1 RRARRRARRGGLRG
15 ALPGGALPAAAPGSR
30 EVRARLGATRT
41 GRARGDDRHRR
52 PPGRARPR
60 ARELR
65 LRALAPLRDPDAP
78 AAHQLEDGGRH
89 LPRGVSPGRAP
100 PGERRADLRR
110 QPLRLRRLRP
120 APPHDRRPPLV
131 RRARRP
137 GRGRA
142 GLPAPHD
149 RALHALPQRRLRPS
163 GGPRGAVA
171 HVPRSHARRLRG
183 PPLPLRPRAPGDR
196 EGAPA
201 LGREPAARRRRGRP
215 RGLPAGRGH
224 PARLPL
230 RGAGPRDLRAE
241 RAGAHPLPR
250 EPAARTRAGVD
261 CVAGIRFDTSP
272 AAWRHWVLEV
282 EGGVA
287 TLALNVQEDGGLVPG
302 YALKLNSY
310 DLAVDIELAD
320 ALQRLRFS
328 HPEVHAL
335 VVTSRREPMF
345 SAGANIFMLAASSH
359 PFKVNFCK
367 FTNETRLALEEMSA
381 ESGIRTLAAL
391 NGTASGGGYELA
403 LACDEILLVD
413 DGAAAVSLPEVPL
426 LGVLPGTGGLTRV
439 VDKRKVRR
447 DRADFFAT
455 TAEGVKGKRAAE
467 WRLVDE
473 AVPRSA
479 DALDYRWVRL
489 AIDRG
494 KRVATLTVRAPDG
507 GEPDDPPSF
516 LEAGSRAW
524 AIAAW
529 RELDDALLHL
539 RFDEPE
545 IGVVLLRTAGD
556 PRAVL
561 AVDRALDRHR
571 RHWLV
576 REILLLQKRALK
588 RLDLTAR
595 TFFALI
601 EPGSAFAGSLLEL
614 ALAADRSYML
624 AGGEPPATIALSAL
638 NHGAL
643 PTSAGLSRL
652 EARFLGE
659 PARLR
664 EVLAHRG
671 PFDAAAA
678 HAAGL
683 VTFAPDDLDW
693 EEEVRL

>member
-1 RRARRRARRGGLRG
+1 MA
-15 ALPGGALPAAAPGSR
+15 S
-30 EVRARLGATRT
+30 
-41 GRARGDDRHRR
+41 
-52 PPGRARPR
+52 
-60 ARELR
+60 
-65 LRALAPLRDPDAP
+65 
-78 AAHQLEDGGRH
+78 
-89 LPRGVSPGRAP
+89 
-100 PGERRADLRR
+100 
-110 QPLRLRRLRP
+110 
-120 APPHDRRPPLV
+120 
-131 RRARRP
+131 
-137 GRGRA
+137 
-142 GLPAPHD
+142 
-149 RALHALPQRRLRPS
+149 
-163 GGPRGAVA
+163 
-171 HVPRSHARRLRG
+171 
-183 PPLPLRPRAPGDR
+183 
-196 EGAPA
+196 
-201 LGREPAARRRRGRP
+201 
-215 RGLPAGRGH
+215 
-224 PARLPL
+224 
-230 RGAGPRDLRAE
+230 
-241 RAGAHPLPR
+241 
-250 EPAARTRAGVD
+250 
-261 CVAGIRFDTSP
+261 IRFDTSP
-272 AAWRHWVLEV
+272 SAWRHWVLEV
-282 EGGVA
+282 DGDVA
-287 TLALNVQEDGGLVPG
+287 TLALNVREDGGLVPG

-320 ALQRLRFS
+320 AIQRLRFA

-335 VVTSRREPMF
+335 VVTSRRERMF

-473 AVPRSA
+473 AVPRSEFAARVRERAAALARKSDRPAHGPGVELEPLAPERSA
-479 DALDYRWVRL
+479 DALAYRWVRL
-489 AIDRG
+489 AIDRE
-494 KRVATLTVRAPDG
+494 KRVATLTVRAPEG
-507 GEPDDPPSF
+507 GELDDPQAF
-516 LEAGSRAW
+516 LDAGARAW

-545 IGVVLLRTAGD
+545 AGVVLLRTEGD
-556 PRAVL
+556 PEAVL

-571 RHWLV
+571 HDWLG
-576 REILLLQKRALK
+576 REILLLQKRVLK

-624 AGGEPPATIALSAL
+624 AGGEPPATIELSAL

-643 PTSAGLSRL
+643 PTSSGLSRL

-659 PARLR
+659 PTRLS
-664 EVLAHRG
+664 EVVAHRG

-678 HAAGL
+678 HEAGL
-683 VTFAPDDLDW
+683 VTFAPDELDW
-693 EEEVRL
+693 EEEVRLAIEERAAMSPDALTGLEANLRFPGPETLETKIFGRLSAWQNWIFVRPNASGEKGTLALYGKAGQRPELDRRRT